1 MEAPA
6 PASALIHSATLVSAG
21 IFLVLRFG
29 PIMDASYL
37 AKNIIPIMGSMTAMY
52 GGVVAAAQTD
62 VKRILAYS
70 TISHCGF
77 MMLLSAAASVDLTLL
92 YLYVHGF
99 FKALLFLSA
108 GSLMRFFKSQDYR
121 YMGGAYRY
129 LPLET
134 VICIVGFAHLSGAPF
149 SFGYVTKHY
158 VLTTLSGDSW
168 LYLFYTLNVYISV
181 FASVIYSVRFVY
193 GTGFDAMKAKKP
205 IYEIS
210 VSRDFLSKHSSN
222 STFAGSLI
230 ILINYIFAVSTCLYV
245 QSLWVSDSLLSPTT
259 NSVINNSLIAA
270 SSELS
275 TSGAYYQGYMNLL
288 VPVVVFFFGAYVLL
302 SSRTSMYPEQ
312 TLGVAHFLLTLTT
325 MLSLCFSFSVAFA
338 GLIYTPLCLFI
349 DLINPVSVIITD
361 RFDESVNNF
370 INYLNRPAEKT
381 FI

>member
-37 AKNIIPIMGSMTAMY
+37 AKNFIPLMGSMTAMY

-134 VICIVGFAHLSGAPF
+134 AICIVGFAHLSGAPF

-181 FASVIYSVRFVY
+181 FASVIYSVRFAY

-205 IYEIS
+205 IYEVAIS
-210 VSRDFLSKHSSN
+210 KEFLSKYSSN
-222 STFAGSLI
+222 STFAGSLV
-230 ILINYIFAVSTCLYV
+230 ILINYVFAVSTCLYV
-245 QSLWVSDSLLSPTT
+245 QSL
-259 NSVINNSLIAA
+259 
-270 SSELS
+270 
-275 TSGAYYQGYMNLL
+275 
-288 VPVVVFFFGAYVLL
+288 
-302 SSRTSMYPEQ
+302 
-312 TLGVAHFLLTLTT
+312 
-325 MLSLCFSFSVAFA
+325 
-338 GLIYTPLCLFI
+338 
-349 DLINPVSVIITD
+349 
-361 RFDESVNNF
+361 
-370 INYLNRPAEKT
+370 
-381 FI
+381 